1 MNRGHCERSEA
12 ISWDCFV
19 IPKAFGIPRNDNF
32 LLMSIE
38 QTIFI
43 LRGAPEG
50 HEGLFMVHI
59 QPEFKTYI

>member
-32 LLMSIE
+32 LLMSIV
-38 QTIFI
+38 QTIFM
-43 LRGAPEG
+43 LRGAQNG
-50 HEGLFMVHI
+50 HECLFRI
-59 QPEFKTYI
+59 SNFDIRI